1 MGQVEN
7 EFPFSNPLEIWCSRR
22 KKTCSKLG
30 MNRSCQREAIVDT
43 AHPGYVCPLSLDF
56 VRNSHRAP
64 QGHTQMSSS
73 PISPYPG
80 GTLWGTIQIGGA
92 KKVLQRHS
100 SMLHLQESGVLF
112 RDLHFGEDRILDSIR
127 DKNFR
132 MSQWEAELKFI
143 KKKFYQKFKPGKEVN
158 EWQSKKGQDMP
169 KSRHEFPNSHIP
181 LSFQ

>member
-7 EFPFSNPLEIWCSRR
+7 EFPFSNPLQIWCSRR

-30 MNRSCQREAIVDT
+30 TDRSCQREARVDT
-43 AHPGYVCPLSLDF
+43 ARPGYVCPLSLDF

-64 QGHTQMSSS
+64 QRHTQISSS

-80 GTLWGTIQIGGA
+80 GTLWGNIQIGGA

-100 SMLHLQESGVLF
+100 SMLLLQESGVLF
-112 RDLHFGEDRILDSIR
+112 RDQHSGEDRILDSIR

-132 MSQWEAELKFI
+132 MSQ
-143 KKKFYQKFKPGKEVN
+143 
-158 EWQSKKGQDMP
+158 
-169 KSRHEFPNSHIP
+169 
-181 LSFQ
+181 